1 LRDEK
6 EQNYHSQEHH
16 LKEVN
21 DSLELAKATGRVSLN
36 DEQIELQRTLKKIVE
51 PIEQLYLIRDFQR
64 EFNKATSTEEKQRN
78 LRKIQANLQKITEKR
93 KLTDQETQIQKKMEQ
108 NFRLIQQG
116 KDAQKFILINE
127 RQPKIELL
135 TLEKESQGEN
145 GFTTENNDQE
155 LISQKSLIIFAVVG
169 FLLIFLYR

>member
-1 LRDEK
+1 MRDKK
-6 EQNYHSQEHH
+6 EQDYHSQGYH

-21 DSLELAKATGRVSLN
+21 DSLELAESIGRVSLN

-64 EFNKATSTEEKQRN
+64 EFNKATSNEEKQRN
-78 LRKIQANLQKITEKR
+78 LRKIQASLQKITEKR

-116 KDAQKFILINE
+116 KDTQKFTLINE
-127 RQPKIELL
+127 RQPEIELL

-145 GFTTENNDQE
+145 NSMTENNDQD
-155 LISQKSLIIFAVVG
+155 
-169 FLLIFLYR
+169 

>member
-6 EQNYHSQEHH
+6 EQSYHSQEYH
-16 LKEVN
+16 LKEIN
-21 DSLELAKATGRVSLN
+21 DSLELAKRTSRVSLN

-51 PIEQLYLIRDFQR
+51 PLGELYLMRGFQR

-78 LRKIQANLQKITEKR
+78 LRKIQASLQKITEKR

-116 KDAQKFILINE
+116 KDTQKFTLINE
-127 RQPKIELL
+127 RQPEIELL

-145 GFTTENNDQE
+145 NSMTENNDQD
-155 LISQKSLIIFAVVG
+155 
-169 FLLIFLYR
+169 